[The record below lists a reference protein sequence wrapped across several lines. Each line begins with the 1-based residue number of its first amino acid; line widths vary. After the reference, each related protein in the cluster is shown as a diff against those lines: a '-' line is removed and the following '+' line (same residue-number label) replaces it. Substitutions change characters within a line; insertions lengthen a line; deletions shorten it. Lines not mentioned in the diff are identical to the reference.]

1 MPIAGANGFFNS
13 GGIDMKTK
21 KLMMRQLIK
30 KDFLTM
36 AGLITSII
44 LAVAALVLAFILVDL
59 WIYVGLASFVVIIL
73 TTVRAEKIVK
83 KHK

>member
-1 MPIAGANGFFNS
+1 
-13 GGIDMKTK
+13 MKTK
-21 KLMMRQLIK
+21 KLMRRQLIK